1 MRQLTYKDAKMN
13 YKIDILETSNGVA
26 PFVEWLETLDIKN
39 QARINNRIS
48 RLKDGN
54 FGDHCSVGDKIFEL
68 RFFFGPG
75 YRVYYG
81 LEDDKI
87 VILISGGDKKSQ
99 KKDIKKAKELWNIYI
114 EEENQNEEK

>member
-1 MRQLTYKDAKMN
+1 MHYQ
-13 YKIDILETSNGVA
+13 IDILEKSNGDS
-26 PFVEWLETLDIKN
+26 PYVEWLETLDIKN
-39 QARINNRIS
+39 QARINNRIE

-54 FGDHCSVGDKIFEL
+54 FGDHRSVGEKLFEL

-81 LEDDKI
+81 LEDKKI

-99 KKDIKKAKELWNIYI
+99 EKDIKKAKELWDIYI
-114 EEENQNEEK
+114 EEEKGNAEK